1 MTKEQATREALKQ
14 LVYEMEY
21 VLSCINENEV
31 PFDGDD
37 FHEALRLGK
46 EALANHIED
55 NLTMVAQQSNEQVEP
70 DYKLMPR
77 EATREMLEAMDE
89 CSMEG
94 YDERLYAGHAA
105 SVYMA
110 AWDAFHGQ
118 HCYCGDI
125 TTLGVIHRNDG
136 PCHYPE
142 HTTEYKRGYAD
153 AMNWKVQ
160 NHLEHL
166 PTAQPEQEP
175 TPTPNEGFEGS
186 IRIFLKKSDG
196 QWERLEKL
204 EQVHEYN
211 KQQWTQRT
219 AAVGED
225 TRRAWVGLTDEEAEA
240 VNFPNPGVCYVYPS
254 DWEEVGLPFVRAIE
268 AKLKAKNER
277 LEKNK

>member
-1 MTKEQATREALKQ
+1 MTKEQATREALRMA
-14 LVYEMEY
+14 L
-21 VLSCINENEV
+21 
-31 PFDGDD
+31 
-37 FHEALRLGK
+37 EALNHYEKAGLATVKTIDAITAIK
-46 EALANHIED
+46 EALA
-55 NLTMVAQQSNEQVEP
+55 Q
-70 DYKLMPR
+70 
-77 EATREMLEAMDE
+77 
-89 CSMEG
+89 
-94 YDERLYAGHAA
+94 
-105 SVYMA
+105 
-110 AWDAFHGQ
+110 
-118 HCYCGDI
+118 
-125 TTLGVIHRNDG
+125 
-136 PCHYPE
+136 PE
-142 HTTEYKRGYAD
+142 HTSEYKRGYAD

-166 PTAQPEQEP
+166 PTAQLEQEP